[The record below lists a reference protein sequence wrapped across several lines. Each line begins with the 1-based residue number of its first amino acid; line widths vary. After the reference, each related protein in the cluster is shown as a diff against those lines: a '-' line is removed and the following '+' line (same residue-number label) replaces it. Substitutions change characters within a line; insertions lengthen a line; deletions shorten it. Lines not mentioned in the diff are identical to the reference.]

1 MNTRFFIIFF
11 SFSSLLFFS
20 ACNNIT
26 QPSLMNLQSQGT
38 GPDEFLVLP
47 TGPLT
52 QPKNYSKLPLPT
64 PGGKNRTDLNPGGD
78 IITALGGDK
87 NLTSKDPKLVK
98 YVSRFGGITDI
109 RSVLASDDLQYRKE
123 NDGLFLER
131 LLKVNIYFKAY
142 KKYSLDQ
149 YAEVERLR
157 KLGVK
162 TVSVPPRPKE

>member
-1 MNTRFFIIFF
+1 MNTKFFIVFF
-11 SFSSLLFFS
+11 SCCSLTFIS

-26 QPSLMNLQSQGT
+26 QPSLMNLQSEGS
-38 GPDEFLVLP
+38 GPDEFLVIP
-47 TGPLT
+47 AGPLT

-64 PGGKNRTDLNPGGD
+64 PGGKNRTDLNPRKD
-78 IITALGGDK
+78 IITVLGGDK

-98 YVSRFGGITDI
+98 YVSRFGGTTDI
-109 RSVLASDDLQYRKE
+109 RSVLASDDLQFRKE

-149 YAEVERLR
+149 YSEVERLR
-157 KLGVK
+157 KIGVK
-162 TVSVPPRPKE
+162 TVSVPTQ

>member
-1 MNTRFFIIFF
+1 MRNLSYCLSRYFNELKPKYLEISGWYTKI
-11 SFSSLLFFS
+11 SSPPHPATSFS

-64 PGGKNRTDLNPGGD
+64 PGGKNRTDLNPEKD

-87 NLTSKDPKLVK
+87 NL
-98 YVSRFGGITDI
+98 II
-109 RSVLASDDLQYRKE
+109 QSVNDEEIFPEKNIPVTINELLGTTAYNNDDYDFTFNSPTE
-123 NDGLFLER
+123 IVFT
-131 LLKVNIYFKAY
+131 
-142 KKYSLDQ
+142 KK
-149 YAEVERLR
+149 
-157 KLGVK
+157 
-162 TVSVPPRPKE
+162 